1 MARMKRALF
10 AVLLLAAT
18 TASADIVD
26 DVIKAYG
33 GAEAWKKVK
42 SFRQS
47 GTVASP
53 MRPAPGNVTRFWTR
67 PDKLAFEVV
76 YPTSKETRIV
86 DGDHGTQNGQ
96 AASGMGLAAMRLQAA
111 RLAIPA
117 LLLDRRAEVKVR
129 DGNVLEVA
137 IAPGLTLTMEVDPKT
152 NRVIRS
158 IGKAEG
164 MDFATNYA
172 DFRSVDGLLFAFS
185 EDNFAGG
192 TKTATTTLT
201 KIEVNP

>member
-1 MARMKRALF
+1 MARMKRAMITLF
-10 AVLLLAAT
+10 LLAA
-18 TASADIVD
+18 AARADIVD
-26 DVIKAYG
+26 DVVAAYG
-33 GAEAWKKVK
+33 GAAAWSKVK

-47 GTVASP
+47 GTVASA
-53 MRPAPGNVTRFWTR
+53 MRPAPGNVTRLWTR
-67 PDKLAFEVV
+67 PDKLTFEVV

-137 IAPGLTLTMEVDPKT
+137 IAPGLTLTMDVDAKT
-152 NRVIRS
+152 KRVTRS
-158 IGKAEG
+158 VSKAEG
-164 MDFATNYA
+164 MDFATNYG

-185 EDNFAGG
+185 EENFAGE

>member
-1 MARMKRALF
+1 MARMKRAFF
-10 AVLLLAAT
+10 ALLLVAG
-18 TASADIVD
+18 TASAGLVD
-26 DVIKAYG
+26 DVIAAYG
-33 GAEAWKKVK
+33 GAAAWAKVK
-42 SFRQS
+42 SFRQT

-53 MRPAPGNVTRFWTR
+53 MRPAPGNVTRLWTR
-67 PDKLAFEVV
+67 PDKLTFEVV

-86 DGDHGTQNGQ
+86 DGDRGTQNGKE
-96 AASGMGLAAMRLQAA
+96 ATGMGLAAMRLQAA

-129 DGNVLEVA
+129 DGHVLEVA
-137 IAPGLTLTMEVDPKT
+137 LAPGLTLTMEVDAKT
-152 NRVIRS
+152 NRVVRS
-158 IGKAEG
+158 VSKAEG

-172 DFRSVDGLLFAFS
+172 DFRSVDGLLFPFS
-185 EDNFAGG
+185 EENFAGG